1 MSSTTQAST
10 PEVEDILEEEP
21 DSVAALLKRAWTEY
35 QRLLVVHPLTTK
47 AVSAG
52 LISGCGE
59 VLGSSLRPRAAN
71 QPTRVRSVGAFF
83 LFGLVVN
90 GPFFHWW
97 YGTLEKLCRD
107 RPSQTAPGLAMRLAL
122 DRLVVTPPFLVF
134 TLSGL
139 HFLLFQRE
147 ILPRQN

>member
-1 MSSTTQAST
+1 MSATTPPAT
-10 PEVEDILEEEP
+10 PVAGKAQDDEP
-21 DSVAALLKRAWTEY
+21 ESVGELLKRAWAEY
-35 QRLLVVHPLTTK
+35 QRLLVVHPLATK

-52 LISGCGE
+52 VISGCGE
-59 VLGSSLRPRAAN
+59 VLGSSLRPRAPN
-71 QPTRVRSVGAFF
+71 QPARARSVGAFF

-122 DRLVVTPPFLVF
+122 DRLVVTPPFLIF

-139 HFLLFQRE
+139 HFLQHLD
-147 ILPRQN
+147 PSAA